1 MKKKTHEIILISPII
16 ITLIYEIYVMIKI
29 YLDPPFFPFFFS
41 TVFLI
46 TLTTLILFYLM
57 KKNDEFKSIFYA
69 FYLMKIPFM
78 LLFLIGFYNIVTKK
92 YA

>member
-1 MKKKTHEIILISPII
+1 MKKKTYENIVISPII

-29 YLDPPFFPFFFS
+29 YLDPPFYPFFVP

-57 KKNDEFKSIFYA
+57 KKNNEFKSIFYA
-69 FYLMKIPFM
+69 FYLINILFI
-78 LLFLIGFYNIVTKK
+78 LLFLIGIYNIVTKK

>member
-29 YLDPPFFPFFFS
+29 YLDPPFFPFFVP

-69 FYLMKIPFM
+69 FYLMKIPYM

>member
-29 YLDPPFFPFFFS
+29 YLDPPFFPFFVS

>member
-29 YLDPPFFPFFFS
+29 YLDPPFFPFFVP

-57 KKNDEFKSIFYA
+57 KKMTSSNPY
-69 FYLMKIPFM
+69 FM
-78 LLFLIGFYNIVTKK
+78 LFI
-92 YA
+92 

>member
-29 YLDPPFFPFFFS
+29 YLDPPFFPFFGS
-41 TVFLI
+41 TGFLI
-46 TLTTLILFYLM
+46 TLTTIILIYFM

>member
-1 MKKKTHEIILISPII
+1 MKKKTYENIVISPII

-29 YLDPPFFPFFFS
+29 YLDHPFFPFFVR

-69 FYLMKIPFM
+69 FYLMNIPFM
-78 LLFLIGFYNIVTKK
+78 LLFLIGIYNIVTKK

>member
-29 YLDPPFFPFFFS
+29 YLDPPFFFFFFP

>member
-1 MKKKTHEIILISPII
+1 MKKKTYENIVISPII

-29 YLDPPFFPFFFS
+29 YLDPPFFPFFVP

-57 KKNDEFKSIFYA
+57 KKNNEFKSIFYA
-69 FYLMKIPFM
+69 FYLINILFI
-78 LLFLIGFYNIVTKK
+78 LLFLIGIYNIVTKK

>member
-29 YLDPPFFPFFFS
+29 YLDPPFFPFFVP

-69 FYLMKIPFM
+69 FYLMSILFM
-78 LLFLIGFYNIVTKK
+78 MLFLIGFYNIVTKK